1 MSSVLS
7 PEPWASAQSPAS
19 RVQPPGS
26 SVQSP
31 ASGWW
36 DAPFVLRD
44 LAISNLHVHSLSF
57 RVQSPLSRV
66 QSPAS
71 RVQNPASRAQSPTS
85 SVQDQVSRIHC
96 PESSIQ
102 RPESSN
108 SVMPVERLKSDVAWK
123 NMNPLRRKCC
133 TCVLKG
139 LFFYGKFSVT
149 IEFW

>member
-1 MSSVLS
+1 MRPSVSPPIDFKQKIQQCPASWVQSHGSSV
-7 PEPWASAQSPAS
+7 QSPAS

-36 DAPFVLRD
+36 DAPFALRD
-44 LAISNLHVHSLSF
+44 LAISNLHVHS
-57 RVQSPLSRV
+57 
-66 QSPAS
+66 
-71 RVQNPASRAQSPTS
+71 PASRAQSPAS

-108 SVMPVERLKSDVAWK
+108 SGMPVERLKSDVAWK
-123 NMNPLRRKCC
+123 KMNPLRRKCY